1 MFAKPIAEQSLGE
14 LRKSEKQI
22 VQWLQ
27 VEANEAKR
35 QKLRQQLDDVVQA
48 LKRRKRR

>member
-1 MFAKPIAEQSLGE
+1 MFAKPIAEQSLDQ

-22 VQWLQ
+22 VQWFQ

-35 QKLRQQLDDVVQA
+35 DEFRRQLEAVGQQ
-48 LKRRKRR
+48 LKRRRRR

>member
-1 MFAKPIAEQSLGE
+1 MFAKPIAGQSLDD

-35 QKLRQQLDDVVQA
+35 DNERNPS
-48 LKRRKRR
+48 